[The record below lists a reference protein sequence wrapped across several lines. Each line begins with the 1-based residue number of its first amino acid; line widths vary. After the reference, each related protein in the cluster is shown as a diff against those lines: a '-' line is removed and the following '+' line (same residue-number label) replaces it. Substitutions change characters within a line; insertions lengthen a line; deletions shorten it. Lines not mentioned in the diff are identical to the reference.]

1 MAELEELEQEQ
12 IDEQM
17 LNIQSSDLELPEVP
31 EAAPAAAAVARRKIP
46 PYKYIDLYHM
56 CVFIF

>member
-46 PYKYIDLYHM
+46 PYQYRPI
-56 CVFIF
+56 CVF